1 MTDSN
6 LDHTYAPPVNVRD
19 FINPQFMGMK
29 TGDIKELEQELDGV
43 FAEAEKNLQAEEF
56 RCNDTWKH
64 DDVFGDVNGSEDLNH
79 EDESS

>member
-1 MTDSN
+1 MTN
-6 LDHTYAPPVNVRD
+6 PQLDHDYAPPVNVRD

-29 TGDIKELEQELDGV
+29 PADVDELESELEGV

-64 DDVFGDVNGSEDLNH
+64 EDIFGDVNGSEATN